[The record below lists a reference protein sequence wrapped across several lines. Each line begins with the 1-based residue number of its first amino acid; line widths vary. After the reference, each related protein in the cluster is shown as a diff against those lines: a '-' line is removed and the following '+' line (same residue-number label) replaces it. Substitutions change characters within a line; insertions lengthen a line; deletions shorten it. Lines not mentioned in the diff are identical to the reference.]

1 MGGGCA
7 QAGRAETKGDKSGF
21 EAGDTMS
28 AVDNQALA
36 TVAVAVNEL
45 ECKEERA
52 LEDCGTMAKEN
63 PPLTV
68 YLPWTNH
75 FLYFD
80 FFYVLTG
87 VLLQGWLRLSTV
99 QR

>member
-1 MGGGCA
+1 M
-7 QAGRAETKGDKSGF
+7 
-21 EAGDTMS
+21 
-28 AVDNQALA
+28 
-36 TVAVAVNEL
+36 AVAVNEL

-68 YLPWTNH
+68 CLPWTNH

-87 VLLQGWLRLSTV
+87 VLLQGMVESCLLSKDELLTTNIDKV
-99 QR
+99 MAV